1 MTSQMDKPVL
11 PALPTPLMAASD
23 VLIPDDKRG
32 SSPLTTAA
40 AAAAAAAAAR
50 SSTMLSPPPSPFA
63 SADNNNTSLSRAADP
78 PLFASCHG
86 SSSADDDHL
95 RGAAM
100 FRPLVDVVRQN
111 RREQMPMTTKTENKN
126 ENSEYFQSTVY
137 EQYAKSPRRWLAA
150 QREMLKLYK
159 PQIATVISVTAPA
172 TTHHHHHQSGASSPR
187 PSRVTK
193 PRPQQIQSPSGGMTT
208 RNSAPSSP
216 RIASSSKKP
225 RPVNVSP
232 TAYTLPTTTTAHK
245 RSSSVSPESSP
256 RTSTVHDIDL
266 DHVPDFCPPLSSLDG
281 TKGMRTDWKGNAMD
295 LSNDP
300 DRDLLHPY
308 ELQLA
313 SVLRLPCAMY
323 LDSKKRIFAE
333 RVFRARKGLQFRRT
347 DSQKACRIDVNKAT
361 RLFVAFE
368 RVGWFDDKWLEPY
381 L

>member
-1 MTSQMDKPVL
+1 MASQMEK

-23 VLIPDDKRG
+23 VLIPDDKRSPAAQR
-32 SSPLTTAA
+32 SS
-40 AAAAAAAAAR
+40 

-63 SADNNNTSLSRAADP
+63 SVDGHTSKADP
-78 PLFASCHG
+78 PLFASSHA
-86 SSSADDDHL
+86 SSAVL
-95 RGAAM
+95 RGAM

-111 RREQMPMTTKTENKN
+111 RGEASSVAAASSSLLKTDNKN

-159 PQIATVISVTAPA
+159 PQIATVISVTA
-172 TTHHHHHQSGASSPR
+172 TTTTQPSTTNPTPR

-193 PRPQQIQSPSGGMTT
+193 PRTQIQSPSSAGMTT

-216 RIASSSKKP
+216 RIASSKKV
-225 RPVNVSP
+225 RPSNVSP
-232 TAYTLPTTTTAHK
+232 TAFTLPTAHK
-245 RSSSVSPESSP
+245 RSSLSPESSP
-256 RTSTVHDIDL
+256 RTSTVHDIEL
-266 DHVPDFCPPLSSLDG
+266 DDVPDFCPPLSSLDG
-281 TKGMRTDWKGNAMD
+281 TRGMRTDWKGTAMD

-300 DRDLLHPY
+300 DRELLHPY
-308 ELQLA
+308 EIQLA

-368 RVGWFDDKWLEPY
+368 RAGWFDDKWLEPY

>member
-1 MTSQMDKPVL
+1 MTSHLDNLSSSL
-11 PALPTPLMAASD
+11 PALPTPVMAASD
-23 VLIPDDKRG
+23 VLILDDKR
-32 SSPLTTAA
+32 SPAGH
-40 AAAAAAAAAR
+40 R

-63 SADNNNTSLSRAADP
+63 STDGPSTRADP
-78 PLFASCHG
+78 PLFAG
-86 SSSADDDHL
+86 SSHDSSSSSDL
-95 RGAAM
+95 RAAAM

-111 RREQMPMTTKTENKN
+111 NAAAASAVAKPDKKDTSDKKN
-126 ENSEYFQSTVY
+126 DSEYFQSTVY
-137 EQYAKSPRRWLAA
+137 EQYSKSPRRWLAA

-159 PQIATVISVTAPA
+159 PQIATVISVTATHPLPPA
-172 TTHHHHHQSGASSPR
+172 AAAAAPAR
-187 PSRVTK
+187 PARVVK
-193 PRPQQIQSPSGGMTT
+193 PRPVQSPSGGVST

-216 RIASSSKKP
+216 RSKKV
-225 RPVNVSP
+225 RPTTVSP
-232 TAYTLPTTTTAHK
+232 TAFTLPISSK
-245 RSSSVSPESSP
+245 RLPSSPESSP

-266 DHVPDFCPPLSSLDG
+266 DDVPDFCPPQSSLDG

-295 LSNDP
+295 LSDDP
-300 DRDLLHPY
+300 DRHLVHPY

-333 RVFRARKGLQFRRT
+333 RVFRARKGLLFRRT

-368 RVGWFDDKWLEPY
+368 KVGWFDDKWLAPY

>member
-1 MTSQMDKPVL
+1 MTSQIDKQSSMPPL
-11 PALPTPLMAASD
+11 PPLPTPVMAASD
-23 VLIPDDKRG
+23 VLIPDDNR
-32 SSPLTTAA
+32 SPAA
-40 AAAAAAAAAR
+40 QR

-63 SADNNNTSLSRAADP
+63 TTDNTSRADP
-78 PLFASCHG
+78 PLFPSHG
-86 SSSADDDHL
+86 LSDL
-95 RGAAM
+95 RAAM

-111 RREQMPMTTKTENKN
+111 GGAAAVVASSPKADNKSSDKN
-126 ENSEYFQSTVY
+126 DSEYFQSTVY

-159 PQIATVISVTAPA
+159 PQIATVISVTATTQPPA
-172 TTHHHHHQSGASSPR
+172 SAPAPR
-187 PSRVTK
+187 PSRVIK
-193 PRPQQIQSPSGGMTT
+193 PRPQIQSPSGGMTT

-216 RIASSSKKP
+216 RIVSKKV
-225 RPVNVSP
+225 RPLNVSP
-232 TAYTLPTTTTAHK
+232 TAFTLPTAHK
-245 RSSSVSPESSP
+245 RSSLSPESSP
-256 RTSTVHDIDL
+256 RTSTVHDIEVD
-266 DHVPDFCPPLSSLDG
+266 DVPDFCPPLSSLDG

-300 DRDLLHPY
+300 DRELLHSY

-368 RVGWFDDKWLEPY
+368 RVGWFDDKWLAPH

>member
-1 MTSQMDKPVL
+1 MTSQLDKPSSMPPL
-11 PALPTPLMAASD
+11 PPLPTPVMAASD
-23 VLIPDDKRG
+23 VLIPDDKR
-32 SSPLTTAA
+32 SPGAHA
-40 AAAAAAAAAR
+40 QR
-50 SSTMLSPPPSPFA
+50 SSSMLSPPPSPFA
-63 SADNNNTSLSRAADP
+63 TTDSIARADP
-78 PLFASCHG
+78 PLFPSHG
-86 SSSADDDHL
+86 LSDL
-95 RGAAM
+95 RAAPM

-111 RREQMPMTTKTENKN
+111 GAATAVVAASPKPDNKN
-126 ENSEYFQSTVY
+126 DSEYFQSTVY

-159 PQIATVISVTAPA
+159 PQIATVISVTATQLPA
-172 TTHHHHHQSGASSPR
+172 SAPTPR
-187 PSRVTK
+187 PSRVLK
-193 PRPQQIQSPSGGMTT
+193 PRLQIQSPSGGITT
-208 RNSAPSSP
+208 RNSALSSP
-216 RIASSSKKP
+216 RIVSKKV
-225 RPVNVSP
+225 RPLNVSP
-232 TAYTLPTTTTAHK
+232 TAFTLPAAHK
-245 RSSSVSPESSP
+245 RSSLSPELSP

-266 DHVPDFCPPLSSLDG
+266 DDVPDFCPPPSSLDG

-300 DRDLLHPY
+300 DRELLHPY

-313 SVLRLPCAMY
+313 AVLRLPCAVY

-368 RVGWFDDKWLEPY
+368 RVGWFDDKWLAPY

>member
-1 MTSQMDKPVL
+1 MTTSHIGTLSSAL
-11 PALPTPLMAASD
+11 PALPTPVMAASD
-23 VLIPDDKRG
+23 VLILDDKR
-32 SSPLTTAA
+32 SPAA
-40 AAAAAAAAAR
+40 HR

-63 SADNNNTSLSRAADP
+63 STDCASTRADP
-78 PLFASCHG
+78 PLFAA
-86 SSSADDDHL
+86 SSSSSSSDL
-95 RGAAM
+95 RAAAM

-111 RREQMPMTTKTENKN
+111 NAAASAAVAKPDKKN
-126 ENSEYFQSTVY
+126 DSEYFQSTVY
-137 EQYAKSPRRWLAA
+137 EQYSKSPRRWLAA

-159 PQIATVISVTAPA
+159 PQIATVISVTASHPSPA
-172 TTHHHHHQSGASSPR
+172 AAATAAAPTPRPPRVVKPR
-187 PSRVTK
+187 PS
-193 PRPQQIQSPSGGMTT
+193 QLQSPSGGVST

-216 RIASSSKKP
+216 RPKKV
-225 RPVNVSP
+225 RPAAVSP
-232 TAYTLPTTTTAHK
+232 TAFTVPISHK
-245 RSSSVSPESSP
+245 RLPSSPESSP

-266 DHVPDFCPPLSSLDG
+266 DDVPDFCPPMSSLDG

-295 LSNDP
+295 LSTDP
-300 DRDLLHPY
+300 DRHLLHPY

-323 LDSKKRIFAE
+323 IDSKKRIFAE

-368 RVGWFDDKWLEPY
+368 KVGWFDDKWLTPY

>member
-1 MTSQMDKPVL
+1 MSSQIDKQSSMPPL
-11 PALPTPLMAASD
+11 PPPLPTPLMAASD
-23 VLIPDDKRG
+23 VLIPDDKR
-32 SSPLTTAA
+32 SPAA
-40 AAAAAAAAAR
+40 QR
-50 SSTMLSPPPSPFA
+50 SSIMLSPPPSPFA
-63 SADNNNTSLSRAADP
+63 NTDNTARADP
-78 PLFASCHG
+78 PLFSSHG
-86 SSSADDDHL
+86 LSDL
-95 RGAAM
+95 RAAM

-111 RREQMPMTTKTENKN
+111 GVVAAAIEASSPKGDSKESDNN
-126 ENSEYFQSTVY
+126 YSEYFQSTVY

-159 PQIATVISVTAPA
+159 PQIATVISVTATQPPA
-172 TTHHHHHQSGASSPR
+172 SAPTPR
-187 PSRVTK
+187 PSRVIK
-193 PRPQQIQSPSGGMTT
+193 PRPQIQSPSGGMTT

-216 RIASSSKKP
+216 RIVSKKV
-225 RPVNVSP
+225 RPLNVSP
-232 TAYTLPTTTTAHK
+232 TVFTLPTAQK
-245 RSSSVSPESSP
+245 RSSLSPESSP
-256 RTSTVHDIDL
+256 RMSTVHDIDL
-266 DHVPDFCPPLSSLDG
+266 DDVPDFCPPLSSLDG

-295 LSNDP
+295 LSDDP
-300 DRDLLHPY
+300 DRELLHPY

-368 RVGWFDDKWLEPY
+368 RVGWFDDKWLSPY